1 MKLLPDF
8 LTSKLGRKPSENFIR
23 ASERA
28 KLRRSQELNFD
39 GLFPETER
47 NDQPARNEPVS
58 RFSGFDAKT
67 LVMAVSLVA
76 NAGLVGVLYGKS
88 AASDENEFLKKEV
101 SSLRVEK
108 AKMSRAS
115 EGKIT
120 LAPNQR
126 VVTVET
132 LQSFT
137 SSAQE
142 TIDTARAL
150 SSRVL
155 ELEGRLAKYE
165 GKKRASMVE
174 NPSFRNE
181 AMPNAV
187 PVRDSAAYA
196 KSLEVVKSVSHDLP
210 DGVSLK
216 VTQNAGLTAVTYS
229 DTSGF
234 TRYFT
239 ADRSENAS
247 KLTKK
252 GLHAWVSEKYVAS
265 LDVQAKKEGV
275 LK

>member
-174 NPSFRNE
+174 NPSLRNE

-187 PVRDSAAYA
+187 PMRDSAAYA
-196 KSLEVVKSVSHDLP
+196 KSLEVVKSVSHELP

-234 TRYFT
+234 IRYFT

-252 GLHAWVSEKYVAS
+252 GLQAWVSEKYVAS

>member
-1 MKLLPDF
+1 MKLFPDF
-8 LTSKLGRKPSENFIR
+8 LKEKFGRKPSENFIR

-28 KLRRSQELNFD
+28 KLRQAQELNFD
-39 GLFPETER
+39 GLFPETSRNHASAAEER
-47 NDQPARNEPVS
+47 TSKTS
-58 RFSGFDAKT
+58 RFDAKT
-67 LVMAVSLVA
+67 LVMTVSLVV

-88 AASDENEFLKKEV
+88 AASDENEGLKKEV
-101 SSLRVEK
+101 ASLRSEK
-108 AKMSRAS
+108 AKMSRAY

-126 VVTVET
+126 VVTVEN

-165 GKKRASMVE
+165 GKKRAE
-174 NPSFRNE
+174 AILPSVAQTERI
-181 AMPNAV
+181 A
-187 PVRDSAAYA
+187 DSVSVSPSSAYSKA
-196 KSLEVVKSVSHDLP
+196 SEVVKTVSKDLP

-216 VTQNAGLTAVTYS
+216 VVQNAGLTAVTYS
-229 DTSGF
+229 DSSGF

-239 ADRSENAS
+239 AERSENAS
-247 KLTKK
+247 KLHPE
-252 GLHAWVSEKYVAS
+252 GLRKWVNEKYMAS
-265 LDVQAKKEGV
+265 LDAQAKKEGT
-275 LK
+275 LR